1 MADKSESSV
10 TKTEISKPKSEKME
24 YYGIDEDDG
33 VFVVIMMFGIFVA
46 VVALGILYLIV
57 RKEMGI

>member
-1 MADKSESSV
+1 MKRH
-10 TKTEISKPKSEKME
+10 
-24 YYGIDEDDG
+24 DEDDG